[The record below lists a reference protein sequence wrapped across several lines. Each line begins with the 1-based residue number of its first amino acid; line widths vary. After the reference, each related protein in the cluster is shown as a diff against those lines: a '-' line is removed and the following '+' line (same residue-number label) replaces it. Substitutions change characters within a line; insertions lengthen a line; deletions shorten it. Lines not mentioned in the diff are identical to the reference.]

1 MRKSKEERVIEHS
14 AEILDELHRIYKE
27 GIGIDEYLK
36 LLNEYKKLFK
46 RYERTIKLS
55 DSMGKGILD
64 ENDILSENLQYTI
77 KTARNKLLENVSE
90 HRKTKEM
97 SSKYKESLK
106 QYEEALKNSY
116 KESSD
121 LEKKLNYYIKEYG
134 EIAHSFHNSVKT
146 QNSPTLTNLT
156 SDEYKNMSINSIV
169 SSELVNNKENFIL
182 TKIALNNFESM
193 IPSIEK
199 SSSVQNFILGIYKY
213 IKNIF
218 SDEVIIIHD
227 DTESFYL
234 IFNNQKL
241 SSVKELLLK
250 LNRKRTILNFPIKF
264 SVGCTQFAI
273 TSDNADTF
281 VRRCENA
288 FLLSIERNEIII
300 K

>member
-1 MRKSKEERVIEHS
+1 MRKSKEERVIDHS

-64 ENDILSENLQYTI
+64 ENDILNENLQYTI

-97 SSKYKESLK
+97 SSKYKNALK
-106 QYEEALKNSY
+106 EYEDALKNSY

-134 EIAHSFHNSVKT
+134 EIEHSFYNSVKT
-146 QNSPTLTNLT
+146 QNDNVLTNLT
-156 SDEYKNMSINSIV
+156 SDKYKNMNISSIV

-182 TKIALNNFESM
+182 AKIALNNFESM

-199 SSSVQNFILGIYKY
+199 SSSVQNFIFGIYKY

-218 SDEVIIIHD
+218 SEEVIIIHAG
-227 DTESFYL
+227 TESFYL
-234 IFNNQKL
+234 IFNNKNL
-241 SSVKELLLK
+241 TSLKELFLK

-264 SVGCTQFAI
+264 AVGCTQFALN
-273 TSDNADTF
+273 SDNTDTF
-281 VRRCENA
+281 IRRCENA
-288 FLLSIERNEIII
+288 FLLSLEKNEVII